1 MQVGYALPDSLSTK
15 PISATSDGS
24 ANSYVDKASESPI
37 ILQVLEPICKHSEPT
52 RGIGHKRNN

>member
-24 ANSYVDKASESPI
+24 ANSYVDKASESPT
-37 ILQVLEPICKHSEPT
+37 ILQVAVSNSGFSGTHL
-52 RGIGHKRNN
+52 